1 MFAGRFWQQARHHV
15 APAELLHK
23 SETFRAR
30 GVIAPLEDE
39 TFLAASWQALFSGLG
54 IVPDSWGP
62 AADAISPT
70 RIAEQCERMLEVIR
84 ARVTA
89 EPMHDEYLAALCG
102 RAAA

>member
-1 MFAGRFWQQARHHV
+1 MVAWRFWRQARHHV
-15 APAELLHK
+15 ESAEPLQK
-23 SETFRAR
+23 SETCQAR
-30 GVIAPLEDE
+30 GVIAPMEDE
-39 TFLAASWQALFSGLG
+39 TFLSGSWQALFCGLG
-54 IVPDSWGP
+54 MVPDSWGP
-62 AADAISPT
+62 AADAISPS

>member
-1 MFAGRFWQQARHHV
+1 V

-30 GVIAPLEDE
+30 GVIAPMEDE
-39 TFLAASWQALFSGLG
+39 TFLPGSWQALFCGLG
-54 IVPDSWGP
+54 IMPDWWGP
-62 AADAISPT
+62 AADAIAPT
-70 RIAEQCERMLEVIR
+70 RIAEQCQRMLEVIR

-89 EPMHDEYLAALCG
+89 EPLHDEYLASLCG